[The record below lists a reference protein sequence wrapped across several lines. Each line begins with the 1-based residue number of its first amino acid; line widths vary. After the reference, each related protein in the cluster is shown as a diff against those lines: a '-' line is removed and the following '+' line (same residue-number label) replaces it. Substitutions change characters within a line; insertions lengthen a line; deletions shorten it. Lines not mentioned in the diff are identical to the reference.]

1 MLAKQVLYYL
11 NHISSPFCSGHFLDG
26 GSLANYLTELASN
39 FDPSDLSL
47 PSS

>member
-1 MLAKQVLYYL
+1 LLWL
-11 NHISSPFCSGHFLDG
+11 FWRW
-26 GSLANYLTELASN
+26 ELASN